1 MKKLLL
7 FFIILNSITLFAQ
20 TPQGFNYSA
29 VARDATGKPLAN
41 RNVSVQLSI
50 LKTSPTGALQYA
62 ENHLVNTD
70 GYGLFNLVV
79 GNGNVIT
86 GNLTTILWGSANHYL
101 KVAIDANGGN
111 NFVTMGT
118 TQLMSVPYAMY
129 SQNGLQSGTTT
140 GEMLYWNGTN
150 WLPITPGNQAQ
161 TLTFCD
167 GKPTW
172 TTAGQCP
179 GTLAVLNC
187 GNPTNIGTLISGS
200 PTNSV
205 SSTIFY
211 TGGGGGT
218 HNGQTISSNGVTGLV
233 ASLSPGSL
241 VDGSGVLTYVITG
254 TPNSSGTASF
264 AINIGGQTCTL
275 TRIVEPPVGTIASIA
290 CATAVN
296 TGTLTPGS
304 PSNNVTSSILYTGG
318 NGGVYN
324 TQTINSTGITGLTAS
339 LSSGTF
345 ANGNGSLVFNI
356 TGTPSSSGTANFSI
370 NVGGQTCTLNI
381 SIQSIVAQ
389 YPAGSVFCNAQPTV
403 IVDVFSPNTGKT
415 WMDRNLGAVQS
426 ATSITDVSAYGD
438 LYQWGRGPD
447 GHQCRNSSTT
457 SSLSSSDQPGN
468 GLFITIGSGE
478 QDWLINATTNLWQG
492 INGIN
497 NPCPLGYRIPTSSE
511 LDGEIAFWNSSNS
524 DVPFQSPL
532 KFTYTGY
539 KLAQDGTRGE
549 VGTSGRYWSSSA
561 SANFNQSIGLFIYY
575 NNGNGYFGMNNE
587 ARAYGH
593 SIRCIKD

>member
-218 HNGQTISSNGVTGLV
+218 HNGQTVSSNGVTGLV

-275 TRIVEPPVGTIASIA
+275 TRTVEPPIGII
-290 CATAVN
+290 
-296 TGTLTPGS
+296 
-304 PSNNVTSSILYTGG
+304 SSINCAGSRNIGNLISGFAASLTSCRVPYAGG
-318 NGGVYN
+318 NGGTHSGQSVA
-324 TQTINSTGITGLTAS
+324 STGVNGLTATLTAGS
-339 LSSGTF
+339 F
-345 ANGNGSLVFNI
+345 ANGSDSLTYTI
-356 TGTPSSSGTANFSI
+356 TGTPTSSGVASFALNI
-370 NVGGQTCTLNI
+370 GGQTCNIQLNVSPNNLAI
-381 SIQSIVAQ
+381 GSNYGGGIVA
-389 YPAGSVFCNAQPTV
+389 YILQPGDIGYVSGETHGIIAAPYDQSTASIWGCSNILV
-403 IVDVFSPNTGKT
+403 GGTSTAIGTGQSNTNYILSGCSQSGIAAKICDNLILNGFSDWYLPSKEE
-415 WMDRNLGAVQS
+415 LEK
-426 ATSITDVSAYGD
+426 
-438 LYQWGRGPD
+438 LYQNLQANAIGNF
-447 GHQCRNSSTT
+447 NSV
-457 SSLSSSDQPGN
+457 LSSSWYFSSTETGVGGCYSVEFGGLDQNTG
-468 GLFITIGSGE
+468 
-478 QDWLINATTNLWQG
+478 TTG
-492 INGIN
+492 PDTG
-497 NPCPLGYRIPTSSE
+497 
-511 LDGEIAFWNSSNS
+511 
-524 DVPFQSPL
+524 
-532 KFTYTGY
+532 TGY
-539 KLAQDGTRGE
+539 NYPKDG
-549 VGTSGRYWSSSA
+549 VS
-561 SANFNQSIGLFIYY
+561 FV
-575 NNGNGYFGMNNE
+575 
-587 ARAYGH
+587 RAVR
-593 SIRCIKD
+593 SF